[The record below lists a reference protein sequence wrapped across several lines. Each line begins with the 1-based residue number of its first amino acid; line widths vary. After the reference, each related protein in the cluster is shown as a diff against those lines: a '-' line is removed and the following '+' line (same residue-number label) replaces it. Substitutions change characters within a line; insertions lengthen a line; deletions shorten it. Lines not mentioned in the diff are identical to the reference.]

1 MLKSIIASA
10 LVMFA
15 LAGAFALISLA
26 RAKFMG
32 ASAPHSCA
40 DGCASCNNHC
50 ENYNVE
56 ELKEEIRSSMNK

>member
-1 MLKSIIASA
+1 MKSIIASA
-10 LVMFA
+10 IIMFA
-15 LAGAFALISLA
+15 MAGIFALVSLA

-32 ASAPHSCA
+32 PSAPHSCT

-56 ELKEEIRSSMNK
+56 DLKAEIQENIELK

>member
-1 MLKSIIASA
+1 
-10 LVMFA
+10 MFA

-26 RAKFMG
+26 RAKYMG

-40 DGCASCNNHC
+40 DGCASCKNHC